1 MAKDSLDTLKA
12 VLFVALLFAG
22 AALAALF
29 ILDAWLAYG
38 RALPL
43 VADLPDYR
51 PPNTVQML
59 SFMRPLSV
67 VAACWLVAAGAALLL
82 RSAYIDHMLQI
93 FAKAFAM
100 LSAAYLG
107 VIGGHWAYLRM
118 TRTGDVDLE
127 GLTRLAVVFVAAT
140 LVAMFLRLESL
151 RPSPPI
157 RYLAAILAIL
167 LGPLLLVTG
176 P

>member
-38 RALPL
+38 RGLPL
-43 VADLPDYR
+43 VSGLPDYR

-59 SFMRPLSV
+59 AFMRPLAV
-67 VAACWLVAAGAALLL
+67 VAGCWLVAAGAALLL
-82 RSAYIDHMLQI
+82 RSPYIDHMLQI

-100 LSAAYLG
+100 LAAAYLG
-107 VIGGHWAYLRM
+107 VIAGHWAYLRM
-118 TRTGDVDLE
+118 TRTGDVEPE
-127 GLTRLAVVFVAAT
+127 GLARLAVVFVAAT
-140 LVAMFLRLESL
+140 LIAMFLRLESL
-151 RPSPPI
+151 RPSPPV
-157 RYLAAILAIL
+157 RYIAAILAIL